1 MLCMRIPNGSINPAT
16 GSFRRSKSMNIKTQI
31 VLEIYKLSKLFFNE
45 IPNSK
50 DNIKDIEFIRPQQQK
65 SNHLR
70 KEKSI
75 IFKDLKNMFADNK

>member
-1 MLCMRIPNGSINPAT
+1 
-16 GSFRRSKSMNIKTQI
+16 MNKKFKNLGVSSDIK
-31 VLEIYKLSKLFFNE
+31 E
-45 IPNSK
+45 
-50 DNIKDIEFIRPQQQK
+50 IEFIRPQQQK